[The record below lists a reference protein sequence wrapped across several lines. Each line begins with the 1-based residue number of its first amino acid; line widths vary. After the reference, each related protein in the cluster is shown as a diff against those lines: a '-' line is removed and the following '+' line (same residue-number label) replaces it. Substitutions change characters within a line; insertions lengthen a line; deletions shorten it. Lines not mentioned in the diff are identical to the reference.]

1 MLSSPSR
8 TKIVE
13 CVQGPGL
20 RGEPP
25 GTDAIHGEDLD
36 HGPDNG
42 LERGSAIVEFI
53 FLAVLLMVPVA
64 YLILTVGQVQG
75 GAYAVVGAADQAAKV
90 FVLHKD
96 LPAAQQAA
104 EQAVQLAVED
114 MGFDAANAE
123 LSISCDGGCFTVGA
137 TVKARVELRVELP
150 LVAALPGINATAAT
164 VDATA
169 AQKVGR
175 FK

>member
-42 LERGSAIVEFI
+42 LERGSAI
-53 FLAVLLMVPVA
+53 
-64 YLILTVGQVQG
+64 
-75 GAYAVVGAADQAAKV
+75 
-90 FVLHKD
+90 
-96 LPAAQQAA
+96 
-104 EQAVQLAVED
+104 VQLAVED